1 MSGAVTGE
9 PAPARRPRAAVRLL
23 ALAALATSALAAA
36 CGGEQAPLERPE
48 PLFDDVPVQYPLELW
63 DRGVEGQTLLR
74 VRITEEGTVDS
85 VEVRRSSGHAAFDS
99 AAMRGA
105 RSLRFEPA
113 RRGEDAVRV
122 WAQVPVRFSREPVRG
137 GAGGG

>member
-1 MSGAVTGE
+1 MGG
-9 PAPARRPRAAVRLL
+9 PARGSAAGRWAWVAAV
-23 ALAALATSALAAA
+23 AALLWAAAA
-36 CGGEQAPLERPE
+36 CGGEQPPLERPE
-48 PLFDDVPVQYPLELW
+48 PLFDEVPVQYPLDLW
-63 DRGVEGQTLLR
+63 DEGVEGQTLLR

-99 AAMRGA
+99 AALRGA

-122 WAQVPVRFSREPVRG
+122 WAQVPVRFSRETGRG
-137 GAGGG
+137 GPGGG